1 MEADNKL
8 QLHRLSERAKCADVS
23 WGAIRLTAR
32 APKSTM
38 IGSMFAVNGKQQ
50 LKTGLCP
57 AVERQGR
64 VKVVRFPTV

>member
-1 MEADNKL
+1 
-8 QLHRLSERAKCADVS
+8 
-23 WGAIRLTAR
+23 
-32 APKSTM
+32 M